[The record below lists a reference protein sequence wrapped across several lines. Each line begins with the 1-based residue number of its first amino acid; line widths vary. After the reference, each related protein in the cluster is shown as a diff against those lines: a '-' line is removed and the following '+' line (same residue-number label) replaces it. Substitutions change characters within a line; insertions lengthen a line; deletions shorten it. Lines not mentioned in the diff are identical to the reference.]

1 MFLKCFFYE
10 FYKNFCEGCSLVYLE
25 HCLKLLRTIAFKF
38 IIEFNP
44 DLVGMGGGEGGLPN
58 SSVGFPL
65 IFQKR

>member
-1 MFLKCFFYE
+1 MLF
-10 FYKNFCEGCSLVYLE
+10 SLFRTLS
-25 HCLKLLRTIAFKF
+25 KTLRTIGFKF